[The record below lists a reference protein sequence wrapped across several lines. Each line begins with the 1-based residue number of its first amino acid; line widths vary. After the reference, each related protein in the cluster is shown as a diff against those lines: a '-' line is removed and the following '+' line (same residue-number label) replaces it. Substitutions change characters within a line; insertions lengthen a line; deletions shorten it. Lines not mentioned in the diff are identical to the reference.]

1 MNGVGNGGPG
11 SVIIVKEASR
21 GGPGLHQRLL
31 ELNPR
36 DLRADEAFGRLNAP
50 LLRHPPS
57 PLEAEAGRIFE
68 VVDGSSRRNS
78 SRADDDDDVQIMQL
92 DEDTR

>member
-1 MNGVGNGGPG
+1 MNGVGNG
-11 SVIIVKEASR
+11 VIVVKEASR
-21 GGPGLHQRLL
+21 RGPGLQPRLL

-36 DLRADEAFGRLNAP
+36 DLRADESFGRLNAP

-57 PLEAEAGRIFE
+57 PSAEAEAGRIFE

-78 SRADDDDDVQIMQL
+78 SRTDDDDVQIMQL
-92 DEDTR
+92 DDETR

>member
-1 MNGVGNGGPG
+1 MNGVGKG
-11 SVIIVKEASR
+11 VIVVKEASR
-21 GGPGLHQRLL
+21 RGPGLPPRLL

-36 DLRADEAFGRLNAP
+36 DLRAEEAFGRLNAP

-57 PLEAEAGRIFE
+57 PSEAEAGRIFE

-92 DEDTR
+92 DDDTR